1 MTRVEPWY
9 DALAIPVGPLV
20 LLIQLGTLFVRDRTT
35 RWVVGLASFAAI
47 VAMFLYVASLDV
59 DEEGANIGA
68 GVLLLWVLVSFALL
82 AVGAGREAVTALRRR
97 L

>member
-1 MTRVEPWY
+1 VEPWY
-9 DALAIPVGPLV
+9 DSLAIPVGPLV
-20 LLIQLGTLFVRDRTT
+20 LLIQLGSLFVHDRTT
-35 RWVVGLASFAAI
+35 RWVVGLASFAVI

-82 AVGAGREAVTALRRR
+82 AVGAGREAVAALRRR